1 MGVILNFNNWTKL
14 NESLLLEG
22 TDLSKDANLKKAFQ
36 AIKAQIAK
44 GDKQPSALMGMYLL
58 KFTEPQNFDT
68 ALQVDGKVL
77 AFQSM
82 PWKGIGN
89 LPCLPDYTV
98 GFGGTFQWRL
108 SESVPYAIEMD
119 YTIPQFSNLTT
130 QQVTDTL
137 NQVMSTIP
145 VDTLKAM
152 YNAHPNKE
160 KYDAAIATFK
170 ASEVGKKVL
179 AGLTGSAKEFYV
191 A

>member
-1 MGVILNFNNWTKL
+1 MSHILNFNNWTKL

-36 AIKAQIAK
+36 SIKAQIDK
-44 GDKQPSALMGMYLL
+44 GVKQPSALMGMYLL
-58 KFTEPQNFDT
+58 KFAEPKNFDT

-98 GFGGTFQWRL
+98 GFGGTFQWKL
-108 SESVPYAIEMD
+108 SEPVPYAIEMD

-152 YNAHPNKE
+152 YNAHPNKA

-179 AGLTGSAKEFYV
+179 AGLTGSAKAFYGV
-191 A
+191 